1 MGQRNLTEEV
11 SSVEQA
17 VQPDDDEAQKSGK
30 AGRRGRV
37 FDYGELR
44 LLLLA
49 MLAERPSHGY
59 ELINDVKARFGGMYK
74 PSPGVIY
81 PALTWLYDRSY
92 TEIELEKGGRKR
104 YSITEEGR
112 AFLTANQ
119 SFTEMLMARVQPE
132 GNGASPEQIV
142 SAMDHLKRALSL
154 RIKLEPVGKGSV
166 DKIAELIHAA
176 ADNIEALLNEP
187 RLMKKNGLN
196 CVAEIVTPNAERFL
210 RRMCSHFQHRTPVV
224 SEGASGQ
231 FRISIG
237 EVRMQVLDGL
247 FKITLIS
254 TTADRLV
261 EMQNMME
268 RHLNEAAVREVLVF
282 NWK

>member
-1 MGQRNLTEEV
+1 MERTNLTDET
-11 SSVEQA
+11 SLGMDAEQPE
-17 VQPDDDEAQKSGK
+17 QDESTKTAK
-30 AGRRGRV
+30 AGRRSRV

-49 MLAERPSHGY
+49 MLADRPSHGY
-59 ELINDVKARFGGMYK
+59 ELIHEVKARFGGLYK

-104 YSITEEGR
+104 YSITDEGR

-119 SFTEMLMARVQPE
+119 AFTEMLMSRVQPE
-132 GNGASPEQIV
+132 GNGTSPEQLV
-142 SAMDHLKRALSL
+142 AAMDHLKRALSL
-154 RIKLEPVGKGSV
+154 RIKLEPVGAGV
-166 DKIAELIHAA
+166 VEQMAELIHAA
-176 ADNIEALLNEP
+176 ADNIEVLLNAP
-187 RLMKKNGLN
+187 RKSKKNALTRIAD
-196 CVAEIVTPNAERFL
+196 VATPNAERFL

-237 EVRMQVLDGL
+237 EVRMEVLEGI
-247 FKITLIS
+247 FKITL
-254 TTADRLV
+254 TAATKEHVV
-261 EMQNMME
+261 EMQHMME
-268 RHLNEAAVREVLVF
+268 RHLAEAAVREELVF
-282 NWK
+282 DWK